1 MSSMAPRNRA
11 MEPKHLTAKD
21 PVRHLSA
28 FLVLL
33 PRTCSETPF
42 PSVLWEY
49 VGPLSPLTLSSLQN
63 YYLPSKFKPGISF
76 SRKPPTPACLGCI
89 GYFVF
94 ILFWLDLHHRKI
106 GSLWGQGLSLVN
118 SVSWDVIGQP
128 HKYRKDGRGGG
139 REEKEEE
146 RKIKKGREEGEKK
159 RKGYTSC
166 HVPRLLIKS
175 PLLPFHDYFGCIYK

>member
-21 PVRHLSA
+21 AVRHLSA

-33 PRTCSETPF
+33 PRTCSETPI

-76 SRKPPTPACLGCI
+76 FRKPPTPACLGCI

-106 GSLWGQGLSLVN
+106 GSLWGQGISLVN
-118 SVSWDVIGQP
+118 SVLWDVIGQP
-128 HKYRKDGRGGG
+128 HKYRKDGRGG
-139 REEKEEE
+139 REGGK
-146 RKIKKGREEGEKK
+146 RGGKKDQK
-159 RKGYTSC
+159 RKGGRRKKKKRIHQLSC
-166 HVPRLLIKS
+166 SPSFDQKSSSPISWLLW
-175 PLLPFHDYFGCIYK
+175 LYL